1 MGNGRRAIIMALMSR
16 LGVTN
21 PYALRD
27 FNAINHS
34 CATGK
39 CINSRLG
46 YIKRTSLGKMDQKK
60 KKKHSITEHILE
72 FI

>member
-1 MGNGRRAIIMALMSR
+1 MALMSR